1 MSVSKSLVHAAAA
14 IVGAVGLSAFAAD
27 DAARIKA
34 GTESWVKSFNAGNAS
49 SVAAMYAEDAVLM
62 PPGAQP
68 ARGTA
73 AIKDAI
79 AKEIAEAKKG
89 KVTFVIG
96 TNDEVGVSGDMA
108 WHSGGY
114 FVMDKANKPVEAGKF
129 LEVWERKNGKWR
141 IVRDTWNS
149 NGAQAPQA
157 PVPAP
162 APAPAPAAA
171 TKKK

>member
-1 MSVSKSLVHAAAA
+1 MRYIAAALLA
-14 IVGAVGLSAFAAD
+14 IGLPALAAD
-27 DAARIKA
+27 DAARIRA

-49 SVAAMYAEDAVLM
+49 AVTALYAEDAVLM
-62 PPGAQP
+62 PPNSAP

-73 AIKDAI
+73 AIKEAL
-79 AKEIAEAKKG
+79 AREIAGAKKG
-89 KVTFVIG
+89 GVSFVIG

-141 IVRDTWNS
+141 ITRDIWNS
-149 NGAQAPQA
+149 NGSAGAP
-157 PVPAP
+157 
-162 APAPAPAAA
+162 PAAPPEP
-171 TKKK
+171 KKK